1 MKPKTFKRKLCAIG
15 TLVFLSLIVYS
26 CWQDEWSSSGPE
38 EVIFDSNKELTIAE
52 AKKWY
57 NTNNP
62 SASRSLSAD
71 GMIPAKPDWNKAKE
85 SRKGDFEVVETT
97 LMTSGSTV
105 FMDNETKE
113 KYGLQDDLN
122 RIYNVARMVV
132 LKNLKT
138 GDTYNFIMI
147 FIGTYDY
154 LMHTTSF
161 KNNSYLHR
169 EPDFD
174 GKVLFYNFNYGLVNG
189 WKYEAGKIVA
199 TVSPGTEEGYRMSLE
214 RGRGQSVC
222 NVEVDWTEKRNCHN
236 DIVWDHELGMPGLD
250 VICEIYLHPEYHEVC
265 LPSDDDDP
273 MGGGGGGGYNPPSNP
288 PEVPPTPCKR
298 AKTLSQDAAFKSRIK
313 DVYRKTFSAGNKVEQ
328 GFIQTSNGQTI
339 FPSVQESGSAKFTNE
354 QIAGKEI
361 MEWYHSHPTGSMITS
376 WADLKALAI
385 RYQQGYIK
393 SENFTYGVVSEFGC
407 LSIMISSPT
416 DFNAF
421 ATKIRNDELL
431 NDWNDEVVGA
441 GGGGVERCIGLLLLF
456 LQDTNSGL
464 SIMFSSNI
472 DESNPTWNA
481 QEVGS
486 NGNSVNMECNQ

>member
-15 TLVFLSLIVYS
+15 ALVFLSLIVYS

-250 VICEIYLHPEYHEVC
+250 VICEKYLHPEYHEVC

-441 GGGGVERCIGLLLLF
+441 GGGVERCIGLLLLF